1 MSMELERRGVAVSR
15 STGRELARIRGEQ
28 LAAQAMV
35 HARESVVAYEAYCRI
50 ENGYE
55 LANQAVHNATQLS
68 REVTQATRDKPGLEM
83 ELRGL
88 EQDVALA
95 ARSIVYRYMTR
106 P

>member
-1 MSMELERRGVAVSR
+1 MGYELERRGELPARR
-15 STGRELARIRGEQ
+15 SSARELAGIRDRL

-55 LANQAVHNATQLS
+55 LASHTVRSAAQLS
-68 REVTQATRDKPGLEM
+68 WEVTQATRDKPALEM

-95 ARSIVYRYMTR
+95 ARSIVFRYMTR
-106 P
+106 